1 MGGDKR
7 QPLEAGVPPV
17 GEDPL
22 RSSGRR
28 RGSECR
34 PVKPTVYDKGDGR
47 CQALFQDEKP
57 AL

>member
-7 QPLEAGVPPV
+7 QPLEARVPPV

-34 PVKPTVYDKGDGR
+34 LVKPTVYDERRWQMSGFISG
-47 CQALFQDEKP
+47 
-57 AL
+57 

>member
-7 QPLEAGVPPV
+7 QPLEARVPPV

-22 RSSGRR
+22 GSSGRL

-34 PVKPTVYDKGDGR
+34 LVKPAVYNERRG
-47 CQALFQDEKP
+47 QV
-57 AL
+57 